1 VQKGVN
7 LVEGNVVMGTGD
19 AGIQLSSGAIIRNN
33 IITGAANYGI
43 FVADNQ
49 NQNAGV
55 FHDIQIVHNTVY
67 NSASAD
73 LYLKVRVI
81 LSPTGPAV
89 LFA

>member
-1 VQKGVN
+1 VQRGAN
-7 LVEGNVVMGTGD
+7 LVEGNVVVGTED

-33 IITGAANYGI
+33 IIVGAANYGI

-55 FHDIQIVHNTVY
+55 FHDVHIIHNTVY

-73 LYLKVRVI
+73 LYTKVQVNLFCWR
-81 LSPTGPAV
+81 A